1 MARLKFGISLAVAA
15 AFALTACTVHKQ
27 ETPALTGPSE
37 LGTSVVVQ
45 VSPDVLNQDGSS
57 QSVVTVTVRDTA
69 GQPLR
74 NVPLRADIT
83 VNDVITD
90 FGSLSARNVVT
101 DASGRATL
109 VYTAP
114 AAPAINVDSGT
125 VVSINIT
132 PSGTNFDNSV
142 ARHAAAIRL
151 VPPGVVGA
159 PPSPLVVSFVPPPA
173 TVGNPAVFNAVVL
186 DAAGN
191 DATPQVA
198 SFIWDFGDGRSASG
212 RTVSHTFTDPGSF
225 AVTLTITDAQN
236 RTARTTNTLS
246 IGQGQ
251 LPTATFVTSP
261 ASPIV
266 NQTVNFSASGS
277 TAEPGHR
284 ITDYAW
290 DFGDGTFGSGALTS
304 HAYSQVGSFTVT
316 LKVTDDAGRKS
327 VLFVQSINVGNGN
340 PTADFTFNPAAP
352 KGGQQVAFDGSP
364 SQAQGGRTI
373 VSYSWS
379 FGDGGSGVG
388 QNVTHTFAPV
398 TVATTYNVLLTV
410 TDSSGKTGSKTLPIT
425 INP

>member
-1 MARLKFGISLAVAA
+1 
-15 AFALTACTVHKQ
+15 
-27 ETPALTGPSE
+27 
-37 LGTSVVVQ
+37 
-45 VSPDVLNQDGSS
+45 
-57 QSVVTVTVRDTA
+57 
-69 GQPLR
+69 
-74 NVPLRADIT
+74 
-83 VNDVITD
+83 
-90 FGSLSARNVVT
+90 
-101 DASGRATL
+101 
-109 VYTAP
+109 
-114 AAPAINVDSGT
+114 
-125 VVSINIT
+125 
-132 PSGTNFDNSV
+132 
-142 ARHAAAIRL
+142 
-151 VPPGVVGA
+151 
-159 PPSPLVVSFVPPPA
+159 
-173 TVGNPAVFNAVVL
+173 VFNAVVL